1 MAVVKGQ
8 GAPLYDSNGGDLRVA
23 RQLAKNSAWRV
34 FGQATYAGQTYYKVS
49 NTGWVAAST
58 VNRTGS
64 GNVAT
69 VKPVATVNSA
79 TGLMSGDPA
88 GNLTNSGRS
97 LAKGTR
103 WAVLDARK
111 DSSGAVWYNVGG
123 WIKAADTRLGG
134 IVGITNN
141 ANPVQPADS
150 TPVATMVVSGQGYGM
165 TADKHVYQTGNAL
178 NKGSRWKVLVVAKDP
193 QGVQWYLIGNNVWIN
208 SNQATVVNADKA
220 RQENYAWPSDNNGGN
235 TDNGGTTNPDT
246 GNKTDPPV
254 SQKVDASKYSDAE
267 YRRLVN
273 RQIASLD
280 LNQVNTNFM
289 ALVDARRA
297 KDGLAPYQN
306 DPRAQKLA
314 QKLAELDTVGQFW
327 TEKEWKQWATDL
339 GFKNVRHV
347 STGIGS
353 YSGQFTQYNWGT
365 HNP

>member
-1 MAVVKGQ
+1 M
-8 GAPLYDSNGGDLRVA
+8 
-23 RQLAKNSAWRV
+23 
-34 FGQATYAGQTYYKVS
+34 
-49 NTGWVAAST
+49 
-58 VNRTGS
+58 
-64 GNVAT
+64 
-69 VKPVATVNSA
+69 
-79 TGLMSGDPA
+79 
-88 GNLTNSGRS
+88 
-97 LAKGTR
+97 
-103 WAVLDARK
+103 
-111 DSSGAVWYNVGG
+111 
-123 WIKAADTRLGG
+123 
-134 IVGITNN
+134 
-141 ANPVQPADS
+141 
-150 TPVATMVVSGQGYGM
+150 
-165 TADKHVYQTGNAL
+165 
-178 NKGSRWKVLVVAKDP
+178 
-193 QGVQWYLIGNNVWIN
+193 IGNNVWIN

-289 ALVDARRA
+289 ALVNARRA

-314 QKLAELDTVGQFW
+314 QTLAELDTVGQFW
-327 TEKEWKQWATDL
+327 TENEWKQWATDL

-353 YSGQFTQYNWGT
+353 YSGQFTQYNWGGPT
-365 HNP
+365 IRSSV